1 MNFQSPF
8 KGFAEPKP
16 IEDENGIEG
25 ARIRLKH
32 YTADGQKHGDVIG
45 SLFCLGIIIAMLIAY
60 GFPAGAVAGFAI
72 GIPVLFM
79 VRSMFKKTTVIEVF
93 PYMLVIDGKAYDISQ
108 PHEYN
113 WFPHPKSSMVQGTP
127 RKYRKDGSVIELV
140 YDKAWLSCVLI
151 EGQKVVMAELMD
163 RDEAETLTRRVA
175 GLVNNF
181 NRKLKEI
188 MAKETDFKGHF
199 APPPDEW

>member
-8 KGFAEPKP
+8 AGFAEPKP
-16 IEDENGIEG
+16 IKDENGIEG
-25 ARIRLKH
+25 ARMTFKH
-32 YTADGQKHGDVIG
+32 YTADGQKRAEMWG
-45 SLFCLGIIIAMLIAY
+45 SLAVIVCFLWLTAGGGLVMGVIMA
-60 GFPAGAVAGFAI
+60 FPVFFI
-72 GIPVLFM
+72 

-113 WFPHPKSSMVQGTP
+113 WFPHPKSAMVQGTP
-127 RKYRKDGSVIELV
+127 RKYRKDGSVIEQV

-163 RDEAETLTRRVA
+163 LDEAETLTRRVA

-188 MAKETDFKGHF
+188 MAKESDFKGHF